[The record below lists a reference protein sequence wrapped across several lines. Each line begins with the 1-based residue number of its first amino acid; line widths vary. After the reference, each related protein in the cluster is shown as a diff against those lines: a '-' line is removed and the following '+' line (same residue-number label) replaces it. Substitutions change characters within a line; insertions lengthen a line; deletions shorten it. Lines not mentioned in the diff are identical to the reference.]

1 MDFIVYVL
9 FIILEKTIPLFPLRF
24 IQSVA
29 RLKGLF
35 FYYFIPVRKKVAY
48 KNILLAFPEKTE
60 LEIKSIIKSSYI
72 NVFTVIAEFFYMRKL
87 DDARLRKFVNPVTLA
102 LINENIKKG
111 KGLVIISAHF
121 GNWELMAYGCARI
134 TGVPFNV
141 IVKEQTNKLVDK
153 KINRVRESAGN
164 KMIDMNNAARDVL
177 SVLRGGGAVALLGD
191 QTAPKENSVKIKFFT
206 DDVPAFEGAARFAI
220 KTKAPVIFGAAVRKE
235 NGKYDVFIREIDMS
249 KYSEYNDENIIK
261 LTQEHADILVELI
274 KAHPG
279 HWLWFHKRFKH
290 VLEY

>member
-1 MDFIVYVL
+1 MNFLVYVL
-9 FIILEKTIPLFPLRF
+9 FLFLEKTIPLFPLRF
-24 IQSVA
+24 VQSIA

-60 LEIKSIIKSSYI
+60 SEIKSIIKSSYI

-87 DDARLRKFVNPVTLA
+87 DDAQLRKFVNPVTLA
-102 LINENIKKG
+102 SINENIKKG

-177 SVLRGGGAVALLGD
+177 SVLRGGGVVALLGD

-206 DDVPAFEGAARFAI
+206 DGVPAFEGAARFAI
-220 KTKAPVIFGAAVRKE
+220 KTGAQVIFGAAVRKE
-235 NGKYDVFIREIDMS
+235 SGTYDVFIKEIDMS
-249 KYSEYNDENIIK
+249 KYTEYNDENIRK

-274 KAHPG
+274 KTHPG
-279 HWLWFHKRFKH
+279 YWLWFHKRFKH
-290 VLEY
+290 VMKY